1 MSIILQ
7 PKDLADLLRFEAE
20 SRYSRE
26 RVTLAAGHNLTLGTV
41 VATDTATRK
50 IAPLDPADTG
60 SLNQATGVLINDCD
74 ATSADNP
81 DALVVVRHAVV
92 LRDALIWPEAITA
105 EQKAAAITQ
114 LRDLGILVRVAV

>member
-1 MSIILQ
+1 MSVITQ

-41 VATDTATRK
+41 VATDTTTGK

-60 SLNQATGVLINDCD
+60 SLNQASGVLINDCD

-81 DALVVVRHAVV
+81 DALLVVRHAVV
-92 LRDALIWPEAITA
+92 LRDALIWPTAITA
-105 EQKAAAITQ
+105 EQKATAITQ
-114 LRDLGILVRVAV
+114 LHDLGILVRDAV

>member
-41 VATDTATRK
+41 VATDTATGK
-50 IAPLDPADTG
+50 IAPLDPSDTA

-81 DALVVVRHAVV
+81 DALVVVRHTVV

-105 EQKAAAITQ
+105 EQKAAAIAQ

>member
-41 VATDTATRK
+41 VATDTATGK
-50 IAPLDPADTG
+50 IAPLDLADTG

-92 LRDALIWPEAITA
+92 LRDALIWPAAITA
-105 EQKAAAITQ
+105 EQKAAAIGQ

>member
-1 MSIILQ
+1 MSIIIQ

-41 VATDTATRK
+41 VATDTATGK
-50 IAPLDPADTG
+50 IAPLDPSDTG
-60 SLNQATGVLINDCD
+60 SRNQATGVLINDCD

-92 LRDALIWPEAITA
+92 LRDALIWPAAITA
-105 EQKAAAITQ
+105 EQKAAAIAQ
-114 LRDLGILVRVAV
+114 MRDLGILVRVAV

>member
-41 VATDTATRK
+41 VATDTATGK
-50 IAPLDPADTG
+50 IAPLDPSDTG

-92 LRDALIWPEAITA
+92 LRDALIWPAAITA
-105 EQKAAAITQ
+105 EQKAAAIAQ

>member
-41 VATDTATRK
+41 VATDTATGK
-50 IAPLDPADTG
+50 IAPLDPSDTG

-92 LRDALIWPEAITA
+92 LRDALIWPAAITP

>member
-1 MSIILQ
+1 MSVITQ

-20 SRYSRE
+20 SRYSRD

-41 VATDTATRK
+41 VATDTTTGK

-60 SLNQATGVLINDCD
+60 SLNQASGVLINDCD

-81 DALVVVRHAVV
+81 DALLVVRHAVV
-92 LRDALIWPEAITA
+92 LRDALIWPTAITA
-105 EQKAAAITQ
+105 EQKATAITQ
-114 LRDLGILVRVAV
+114 LHDLGILVRDAV

>member
-1 MSIILQ
+1 MSVMTQ
-7 PKDLADLLRFEAE
+7 PNDLADLLRFEAE

-26 RVTLAAGHNLTLGTV
+26 RMTLAAGNNLTLGAV
-41 VATDTATRK
+41 IATDSATGK

-60 SLNQATGVLINDCD
+60 SLNQASGVLINDCD

-81 DALVVVRHAVV
+81 DALAVVRHAIV
-92 LRDALIWPEAITA
+92 LRDALIWPESITA
-105 EQKAAAITQ
+105 EQKAAAIAQ